1 MLLYTGL
8 KPAGSVIDPDTF
20 NSAMKD
26 KQGPLPAAAAQSVT
40 DASKLTPAQI
50 AQDKVREWSFVACQS
65 KRMQT
70 SATPFSSAYYK
81 LALAFLIA

>member
-40 DASKLTPAQI
+40 DASKMTPAQI
-50 AQDKVREWSFVACQS
+50 AQDKVC
-65 KRMQT
+65 
-70 SATPFSSAYYK
+70 FSSAHNGIPLYFYP
-81 LALAFLIA
+81 ALS